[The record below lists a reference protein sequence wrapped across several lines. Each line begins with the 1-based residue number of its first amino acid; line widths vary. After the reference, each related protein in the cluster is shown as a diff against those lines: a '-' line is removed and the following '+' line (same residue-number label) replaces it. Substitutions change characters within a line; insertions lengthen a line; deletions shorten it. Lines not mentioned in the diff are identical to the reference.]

1 MSHANIR
8 VGSVTLIVNDLKAM
22 TAFYRKV
29 IGLSVIEI
37 TRRSVRLGVGQTLL
51 LELIHDPHAPLAD
64 RHGAGLFHIAFLL
77 PDRASL
83 GQWLR
88 HAVESDIPLTGAAD
102 HLVSEAL
109 YLADPEG
116 NGIEIYRDRPREEW
130 SWHDGMVQM
139 ANRRL
144 DLQELATSGS
154 PRPWTGL
161 PDGSSIGHVHLQVG
175 DLQHADAFY
184 QGTLQ
189 LDIVSRRPQASFYSS
204 GGYHHHLAVNTWNS
218 AGAGMR
224 PALTTGLA
232 VVELL
237 VDDNALP
244 VPQTLTDPWGTIIR
258 LQGA

>member
-37 TRRSVRLGVGQTLL
+37 TRRSVRLGVGQRLL

-64 RHGAGLFHIAFLL
+64 RNGAGLFHIAFLL

-88 HAVESDIPLTGAAD
+88 HAVESDIPLSGAAD

-144 DLQELATSGS
+144 DLQELATSGQ
-154 PRPWTGL
+154 RPTM
-161 PDGSSIGHVHLQVG
+161 DG
-175 DLQHADAFY
+175 
-184 QGTLQ
+184 
-189 LDIVSRRPQASFYSS
+189 
-204 GGYHHHLAVNTWNS
+204 
-218 AGAGMR
+218 
-224 PALTTGLA
+224 PA
-232 VVELL
+232 
-237 VDDNALP
+237 
-244 VPQTLTDPWGTIIR
+244 
-258 LQGA
+258 